1 MIRYQP
7 DESPPA
13 PLALGLGFQQAA
25 LCIAGIVLTPLIVI
39 RAAGMAEDG
48 YLVWAVFAALAI
60 SGLTTILQARR
71 LGPVGAGYPLLMGTS
86 GAFIAVSV
94 TALVEGGPGMLA
106 TLVFVSALF
115 QFLLAA
121 RLSWV
126 RRVITPTV
134 AGTVI
139 MLIAVTVMPI
149 IFDML
154 ADVPDGTSPAGA
166 PVSAAV
172 TLAVV
177 AGLALRA
184 SGALRLW
191 APVIGLVAGCVVSSF
206 YGLYDVD
213 RVLAADWIGMPLG
226 WPGIGFNLGPEFWAL
241 LPAFVFVTLIGA
253 IETVGDSM
261 GVQTVAWRKPRA
273 IDFREVQ
280 GAVAADGVGNL
291 LSGLAATVPNTTYSS
306 SIAIT
311 ELTGVAAR
319 SVGVW
324 IGVVFVVA
332 AFMPKAAAVLLAI
345 PAPVAAAYITVLLAM
360 LFVLGMRMI
369 VRDGADARKAVIV
382 GVSFWIGVGF
392 QNQVIFADQLGG
404 FWGTLL
410 GNGMTTGGLTAMV
423 LTGFL
428 NFTSTR
434 SRRIRTGL
442 DADAVPRVVAFLRTF
457 AEARRW
463 SDEAADRLC
472 AAGEEALHSLLP
484 PDDAGG
490 MGDPRDLLLTARSDG
505 HDAEL
510 EFVAAAG
517 GANVE
522 DNLLLL
528 SERPEQ
534 PEPHE
539 LSLRLLRHYASSV
552 HHQQYHGTDIVT
564 VHVSGR
570 GAALPAEDDA
580 DGEKG

>member
-39 RAAGMAEDG
+39 RAAGLAEDG

-71 LGPVGAGYPLLMGTS
+71 LGPIGAGYPLLMGTS

-154 ADVPDGTSPAGA
+154 ADVPEGTSPAGA

-172 TLAVV
+172 TLVVV

-226 WPGIGFNLGPEFWAL
+226 WPGIGLNIGPEFWAL

-382 GVSFWIGVGF
+382 GVSFWVGVGF

-428 NFTSTR
+428 NFTSRR

-442 DADAVPRVVAFLRTF
+442 DAEAVPRVVAFLRAF

-463 SDEAADRLC
+463 PDEAADRLC

-484 PDDAGG
+484 ADDSGGAGS
-490 MGDPRDLLLTARSDG
+490 PRDLLLTARSDG

-570 GAALPAEDDA
+570 GATLPLDDDTMAEN
-580 DGEKG
+580 G

>member
-1 MIRYQP
+1 M
-7 DESPPA
+7 
-13 PLALGLGFQQAA
+13 
-25 LCIAGIVLTPLIVI
+25 
-39 RAAGMAEDG
+39 
-48 YLVWAVFAALAI
+48 
-60 SGLTTILQARR
+60 TTILQARR

-166 PVSAAV
+166 PLSAAV
-172 TLAVV
+172 TLVVV

-226 WPGIGFNLGPEFWAL
+226 WPGIGLNVGPEFWAL

-382 GVSFWIGVGF
+382 GCRSGSGS
-392 QNQVIFADQLGG
+392 G
-404 FWGTLL
+404 
-410 GNGMTTGGLTAMV
+410 
-423 LTGFL
+423 
-428 NFTSTR
+428 SRTR
-434 SRRIRTGL
+434 
-442 DADAVPRVVAFLRTF
+442 
-457 AEARRW
+457 
-463 SDEAADRLC
+463 
-472 AAGEEALHSLLP
+472 
-484 PDDAGG
+484 
-490 MGDPRDLLLTARSDG
+490 
-505 HDAEL
+505 
-510 EFVAAAG
+510 
-517 GANVE
+517 
-522 DNLLLL
+522 
-528 SERPEQ
+528 
-534 PEPHE
+534 
-539 LSLRLLRHYASSV
+539 
-552 HHQQYHGTDIVT
+552 
-564 VHVSGR
+564 
-570 GAALPAEDDA
+570 
-580 DGEKG
+580 